1 MGFVDEQKCKNFE
14 KRTLAVVEQ
23 KLAVVEPVETTHPY
37 RIFLKL
43 KKKEINNGIT
53 RMQECMRKLRLL

>member
-23 KLAVVEPVETTHPY
+23 KLAVVEPVETTPHTEY
-37 RIFLKL
+37 FRNF

>member
-1 MGFVDEQKCKNFE
+1 MGFVNEQKCRNFE

-37 RIFLKL
+37 RIF
-43 KKKEINNGIT
+43 
-53 RMQECMRKLRLL
+53 

>member
-1 MGFVDEQKCKNFE
+1 MGFVNEQKCRNFE
-14 KRTLAVVEQ
+14 KKTLAMVEQKCRNFEKKTLAVVEQKLAVVEQ

-43 KKKEINNGIT
+43 
-53 RMQECMRKLRLL
+53 

>member
-1 MGFVDEQKCKNFE
+1 MGFVDEQKCRNFE

-23 KLAVVEPVETTHPY
+23 KCKNFEKWTLAVVEPVETTHPY

-43 KKKEINNGIT
+43 
-53 RMQECMRKLRLL
+53 

>member
-23 KLAVVEPVETTHPY
+23 KCRNFEKKTLAVVEPVETTHPY
-37 RIFLKL
+37 RIF
-43 KKKEINNGIT
+43 
-53 RMQECMRKLRLL
+53 

>member
-1 MGFVDEQKCKNFE
+1 MGFVDEQKCKNFD

-37 RIFLKL
+37 RIF
-43 KKKEINNGIT
+43 
-53 RMQECMRKLRLL
+53 